1 MSLTVKPRFRRVL
14 LKLSGELLSGPEGFG
29 IDQER
34 CLDVARAIK
43 TIVNHNIEVGIV
55 IGGGN
60 IFRGLQLI
68 ELGLQRSPADQ
79 MGMLATMLNGLAL
92 QQALLAI
99 ECNAKVMS
107 ALDCPKVVEPFHWV
121 TAREHMSAGYPVIF
135 VAGTGNPFFTTDTSA
150 ALRAREMDAE
160 VILKATKVNGVYDK
174 DPLKH
179 PDAVKYEHISY
190 SQVLAEKLQVMDATA
205 IAMCRD
211 GNIPILVFNM
221 SKLTDTQILSVLSHE
236 NPGTLVT
243 EG

>member
-1 MSLTVKPRFRRVL
+1 MSLPVKTSYQRIL
-14 LKLSGELLSGPEGFG
+14 LKLSGELLSGTDGFG
-29 IDQER
+29 IQQER
-34 CLDVARAIK
+34 CLDVARAVK
-43 TIVNHNIEVGIV
+43 TIVSHQVEVGIV

-60 IFRGLQLI
+60 IFRGIQLT

-99 ECNAKVMS
+99 ECEAKVMS
-107 ALDCPKVVEPFHWV
+107 ALDCPKVVEPFHWA
-121 TAREHMSAGYPVIF
+121 TARQHMSEGYPVIF
-135 VAGTGNPFFTTDTSA
+135 VAGTGNPYFTTDTSA
-150 ALRAREMDAE
+150 ALRAREMEAD
-160 VILKATKVNGVYDK
+160 VILKATKVDGVYDR

-179 PDAVKYEHISY
+179 SDAVRYEKISY

-221 SKLTDTQILSVLSHE
+221 SKLTDTQILSVLSQDH
-236 NPGTLVT
+236 PGTLVT